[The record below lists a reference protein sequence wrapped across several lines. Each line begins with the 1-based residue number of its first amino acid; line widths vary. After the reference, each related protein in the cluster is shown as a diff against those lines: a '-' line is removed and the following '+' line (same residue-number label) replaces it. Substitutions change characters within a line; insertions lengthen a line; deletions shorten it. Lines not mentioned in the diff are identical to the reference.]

1 MQQADQ
7 VRVATRRYATADTV
21 LKGLS
26 GFEVFKRIEPPSLA
40 GRENAAKWMPL
51 LEACLPPNLRRSDH
65 EQPTVTYVDA
75 PWERAEIILAAQ
87 SRPVSKRGVN
97 LLSDLAISQGRW
109 KAAVWLMRDL
119 IDHGAPAVQ
128 PTDEQNVEQA
138 PWNGQDSLKDL
149 TEEPITLSH
158 PGPSPAGVPPR
169 ISLPAM
175 SPLELEEMQTQS
187 EDSHNPNSLK
197 RLALGVVWRALG
209 AMIVSCG
216 DGPVRPEILE
226 IIAHLH
232 HQDLLPKDI
241 YSHVPRDDV
250 TAIQQPPTL
259 HLLSSRILTS
269 LSDAAW
275 RAHEQV
281 IVDKASATGG
291 SYIPLRPEIP
301 GTAYRIHIAGLRPEV
316 WLELVLWA
324 CLHGHWVL
332 EGAAILRSVCKQA
345 NPAWKPISW
354 RSLVPVSSGSSED
367 WHKLD
372 YIFNTRSPK
381 TMDQEAIVY
390 DVKST
395 VSSEVVNAYIDAL
408 LSRLNAG
415 DADSAVRPT
424 HVLQDLMLL
433 HEFLDRSDL
442 KPGRGSRDAVVLRF
456 VEAVGP
462 TVNPSHVTGLMG
474 LSPRRGGEVRPSS
487 LQDTPPYI
495 MHGSA
500 ALVGIAHQA
509 LRTRIKAGDLHQALQ
524 MFNILR
530 KYTHAKRK
538 SVSEKSFAVSQP
550 RTRLKPRE
558 LFTSNVDVIDSSPP
572 EPPLPSTVLGPYL
585 DLITDSQAYVLGKKL
600 IYSSEGDGPMIS
612 ESSYNDPILA
622 PALLRFAV
630 ATNDKLLLAKL
641 VQTHAHED
649 LETGERRELPH
660 NVLQALL
667 DAQIQRHQ
675 WSAARRSVRML
686 AETPN
691 TGWNIVNLAVLARTM
706 IPLGSP
712 KQPDGEESEGD
723 LTEAKN
729 LFAAMVKGEASDRK
743 ATDGNIQDQILTLLT
758 VISATDAQWSSFCR
772 SIRTFPRHL
781 TFNLPTRALN
791 QILEGVLDAY
801 GVAAAHGLLTLFW
814 PRTLRVAQSLMRA
827 EHADDP
833 NVPRRRIRPL
843 ERVDRHR
850 SVILL
855 SDQPSGALAV
865 YDGPQPDLIT
875 IRMMLRRALESLE
888 DDAMFEAILS
898 SDSDGGDDAASA
910 EMFTEVNVPPDS
922 PLGVAKWSVGRL
934 KYLGVTEMQIRKEV
948 EEAMP
953 DLESEYVHGTI
964 IRLLGLAHDHGT
976 GVATRARGRR

>member
-1 MQQADQ
+1 MIRCSRRIRWQTLLRYHVVFHRPGPWTPVQ
-7 VRVATRRYATADTV
+7 RVATRRYATANAES
-21 LKGLS
+21 KGLS
-26 GFEVFKRIEPPSLA
+26 GYEVFKRIDPPSLA

-51 LEACLPPNLRRSDH
+51 LEACLPPDLRRSDY
-65 EQPTVTYVDA
+65 EQPAAIYVDA

-128 PTDEQNVEQA
+128 PTDGQIVEPA
-138 PWNGQDSLKDL
+138 PWNGQGSLKDL
-149 TEEPITLSH
+149 TEGPINLSH
-158 PGPSPAGVPPR
+158 PGRSPAGVARHINLPP
-169 ISLPAM
+169 IL
-175 SPLELEEMQTQS
+175 PLEMAEMQTQL
-187 EDSHNPNSLK
+187 EDSHNPDSLK

-209 AMIVSCG
+209 AMIISCG

-241 YSHVPRDDV
+241 YTHVPRDDE

-291 SYIPLRPEIP
+291 RYIPLRPEIP

-345 NPAWKPISW
+345 NPVWKPISW

-381 TMDQEAIVY
+381 TMDQEAVVHN
-390 DVKST
+390 VKST
-395 VSSEVVNAYIDAL
+395 VSSEVVDAYIDAL
-408 LSRLNAG
+408 LSQLNAA

-462 TVNPSHVTGLMG
+462 TVNPSHVTGLMR

-487 LQDTPPYI
+487 SRDMPPYI
-495 MHGSA
+495 MDGSV
-500 ALVGIAHQA
+500 ALAGIAHQA

-524 MFNILR
+524 IFNILR

-538 SVSEKSFAVSQP
+538 SASEESFAVSQP
-550 RTRLKPRE
+550 GTSLKRRE
-558 LFTSNVDVIDSSPP
+558 LFTSNVDVTDSSAP
-572 EPPLPSTVLGPYL
+572 EPPLPSTVIGPYL
-585 DLITDSQAYVLGKKL
+585 DLITDAQAYVHGKKL
-600 IYSSEGDGPMIS
+600 IYISEGDGPMIT
-612 ESSYNDPILA
+612 ESSYNDPIMA

-641 VQTHAHED
+641 VRTHAHED
-649 LETGERRELPH
+649 VETGKRRTLPH
-660 NVLQALL
+660 KVLQALL

-675 WSAARRSVRML
+675 WSAARRSVQML

-706 IPLGSP
+706 ILLGNP
-712 KQPDGEESEGD
+712 KQPDGEGSAGD
-723 LTEAKN
+723 LAEARD
-729 LFAAMVKGEASDRK
+729 LFTAMIKGKASDRK
-743 ATDGNIQDQILTLLT
+743 ATDGRIQDQILTLLT
-758 VISATDAQWSSFCR
+758 VVSVTNAQWSSFCR
-772 SIRTFPRHL
+772 SIKDFPRHL
-781 TFNLPTRALN
+781 TFSLPTRAFNL
-791 QILEGVLDAY
+791 ILEGVLDAY
-801 GVAAAHGLLTLFW
+801 GLMAAQSLLALFW
-814 PRTLRVAQSLMRA
+814 PRSLRLAQARTRT
-827 EHADDP
+827 EHTGDSD
-833 NVPRRRIRPL
+833 VPRRQLRPL

-850 SVILL
+850 RVIPL
-855 SDQPSGALAV
+855 SDQPGGALAV
-865 YDGPQPDLIT
+865 YDGPRPDVIT

-888 DDAMFEAILS
+888 DDAIFEAILS

-934 KYLGVTEMQIRKEV
+934 KYLGVTDMHIRKEV
-948 EEAMP
+948 EEATP
-953 DLESEYVHGTI
+953 DLESDD
-964 IRLLGLAHDHGT
+964 AK
-976 GVATRARGRR
+976 